1 MKSTLKA
8 VVAMALVLFLFT
20 RCSQIHKE
28 RAPSEEK
35 KETAV
40 EIPMARS
47 QQDPTLTLYASS
59 PAPSLTSSAAVEN
72 KRDSTHSFIRTAD
85 IKCKVTNVP
94 GATYAIEDI
103 TRQLGGYVSYT
114 NLTSTIDVNSS
125 SAVSADS
132 SLQTSYYTVQNSMII
147 RVPNTNLDSA
157 LKAITPLVAHLD
169 FRVIK
174 ANDAVLQMLANKL
187 KQQRIAKHEDRL
199 NRAID
204 EHGKK
209 LSETASAEDGLLDK
223 QEQADNAKIDNLSLN
238 DQVKFSTINLALYQP
253 QAIERTMVYNEK
265 SMKPYEAGLVLQLK
279 EAAQF
284 GLSLFEELLVIFVK
298 LWPLTI
304 GGILIFIGYRRLKLK
319 VA

>member
-1 MKSTLKA
+1 
-8 VVAMALVLFLFT
+8 MALVLFLFT
-20 RCSQIHKE
+20 RCSQMNKE
-28 RAPSEEK
+28 KRATQEK

-40 EIPMARS
+40 EIPTARS
-47 QQDPTLTLYASS
+47 QQDPTLPFYGSS
-59 PAPSLTSSAAVEN
+59 PSPSLTSSAAVEN
-72 KRDSTHSFIRTAD
+72 NRDSTHSFICTAD

-94 GATYAIEDI
+94 NTTYAIEDI
-103 TRQLGGYVSYT
+103 TRQLGGYISYT
-114 NLTSTIDVNSS
+114 NLTSTVDANTTI
-125 SAVSADS
+125 AVSADS
-132 SLQTSYYTVQNSMII
+132 SLQTNYYTVQNSMII

-174 ANDAVLQMLANKL
+174 ANDAALQMLANKL
-187 KQQRIAKHEDRL
+187 KQQRIARHEDRL
-199 NRAID
+199 NHAID

-209 LSETASAEDGLLDK
+209 LSETANAEDGLLDR
-223 QEQADNAKIDNLSLN
+223 QEQSDNAKIDNLSLN

-253 QAIERTMVYNEK
+253 QAVERTLIYNEK
-265 SMKPYEAGLVLQLK
+265 SIKPYEPGLLLQLK

-304 GGILIFIGYRRLKLK
+304 GGILIFVGYRRLKLK